1 MSLKTALKVGLGT
14 LDESN
19 PRRRSGAVTETS
31 KSIISKPSLMNKNK
45 VFNEQKAKQSNLTE
59 SLSDSLPIP
68 KLISSPGQHAAN
80 LNKKTRVESQVNVDF
95 KKVKVSEREQ
105 VGKQNLC
112 EGNVNPRQYVVEL
125 DRFLSRQ
132 NSNLTQGIVLDVS
145 SKEIEQIIK
154 SLPPDTL
161 KDNAVQAAISS
172 YDLLKNNEVKNSKS
186 EILKKIKENATDLD
200 TKMDY
205 SKVLLNES
213 NFSECI
219 DVLLEIFKQDKEW
232 KEGLAKKQLLLIFDH
247 LGSDDELSKKGRRA
261 LTSLIFV

>member
-19 PRRRSGAVTETS
+19 PRRRSGAVTGTS

-45 VFNEQKAKQSNLTE
+45 VFNEQKTKQSNLTE

-80 LNKKTRVESQVNVDF
+80 LNKKIRVESQVNVDF

-154 SLPPDTL
+154 LSARVRGRYIAKVLDVGRSEKGGLKESELAELRRCRESCEELSLGITAL
-161 KDNAVQAAISS
+161 KEAIS
-172 YDLLKNNEVKNSKS
+172 DGDITV
-186 EILKKIKENATDLD
+186 IGRIKE
-200 TKMDY
+200 
-205 SKVLLNES
+205 
-213 NFSECI
+213 
-219 DVLLEIFKQDKEW
+219 
-232 KEGLAKKQLLLIFDH
+232 
-247 LGSDDELSKKGRRA
+247 
-261 LTSLIFV
+261 

>member
-19 PRRRSGAVTETS
+19 PRRRSGAVTGTS

-59 SLSDSLPIP
+59 SLSDALPIP

-154 SLPPDTL
+154 LSARVRGRYIAKVLDVGRSEKGGLKESELAELRRCRESCEELSLGITAL
-161 KDNAVQAAISS
+161 KEAIS
-172 YDLLKNNEVKNSKS
+172 DGDITV
-186 EILKKIKENATDLD
+186 IGRIKE
-200 TKMDY
+200 
-205 SKVLLNES
+205 
-213 NFSECI
+213 
-219 DVLLEIFKQDKEW
+219 
-232 KEGLAKKQLLLIFDH
+232 
-247 LGSDDELSKKGRRA
+247 
-261 LTSLIFV
+261 

>member
-19 PRRRSGAVTETS
+19 PRRRSGAVTGTS

-154 SLPPDTL
+154 LSARVRGRYIAKVLDVGRSEKGGLKESELAELRRCRESCEELSLGITAL
-161 KDNAVQAAISS
+161 KEAISGG
-172 YDLLKNNEVKNSKS
+172 DITV
-186 EILKKIKENATDLD
+186 IGRIKE
-200 TKMDY
+200 
-205 SKVLLNES
+205 
-213 NFSECI
+213 
-219 DVLLEIFKQDKEW
+219 
-232 KEGLAKKQLLLIFDH
+232 
-247 LGSDDELSKKGRRA
+247 
-261 LTSLIFV
+261 

>member
-19 PRRRSGAVTETS
+19 PRRRSGAVTGTS

-59 SLSDSLPIP
+59 SLSDALPIP

-95 KKVKVSEREQ
+95 RKVKVSEREQ

-125 DRFLSRQ
+125 DRFFSRQ

-154 SLPPDTL
+154 LSARVRGRYIAKVLDVGRSEKGGLKESELAELRRCRESCEELSLGITAL
-161 KDNAVQAAISS
+161 KEAIS
-172 YDLLKNNEVKNSKS
+172 DGDITV
-186 EILKKIKENATDLD
+186 IGRIKE
-200 TKMDY
+200 
-205 SKVLLNES
+205 
-213 NFSECI
+213 
-219 DVLLEIFKQDKEW
+219 
-232 KEGLAKKQLLLIFDH
+232 
-247 LGSDDELSKKGRRA
+247 
-261 LTSLIFV
+261 

>member
-19 PRRRSGAVTETS
+19 PRRRSGAVTGTS

-59 SLSDSLPIP
+59 SLSDALPIP

-80 LNKKTRVESQVNVDF
+80 LNKKIRVESQVNVDF

-154 SLPPDTL
+154 LSARVRGRYIAKVLDVGRSEKGGLKESELAELRRCRESCEELSLGITAL
-161 KDNAVQAAISS
+161 KEAIS
-172 YDLLKNNEVKNSKS
+172 DGDITV
-186 EILKKIKENATDLD
+186 IGRIKE
-200 TKMDY
+200 
-205 SKVLLNES
+205 
-213 NFSECI
+213 
-219 DVLLEIFKQDKEW
+219 
-232 KEGLAKKQLLLIFDH
+232 
-247 LGSDDELSKKGRRA
+247 
-261 LTSLIFV
+261 

>member
-31 KSIISKPSLMNKNK
+31 NSIISKPSLMNKNK

-125 DRFLSRQ
+125 DRFFSRQ

-154 SLPPDTL
+154 LSARVRGRYIAKVLDVGRSEKGGLKESELAELRRCRESCEELSLGITAL
-161 KDNAVQAAISS
+161 KEAIS
-172 YDLLKNNEVKNSKS
+172 DGDITV
-186 EILKKIKENATDLD
+186 IGRIKE
-200 TKMDY
+200 
-205 SKVLLNES
+205 
-213 NFSECI
+213 
-219 DVLLEIFKQDKEW
+219 
-232 KEGLAKKQLLLIFDH
+232 
-247 LGSDDELSKKGRRA
+247 
-261 LTSLIFV
+261 

>member
-19 PRRRSGAVTETS
+19 PGRRSGAVPETS
-31 KSIISKPSLMNKNK
+31 NSIISKPSLMDKNK

-59 SLSDSLPIP
+59 SLSDALPIP

-80 LNKKTRVESQVNVDF
+80 LNKKIRVESQVNVNF

-145 SKEIEQIIK
+145 SKEIEQITKLSARVRGRYIAK
-154 SLPPDTL
+154 VLDVGRSEKGGLKESELAELRRCRESCEELSLGITAL
-161 KDNAVQAAISS
+161 KEAIS
-172 YDLLKNNEVKNSKS
+172 DGDITV
-186 EILKKIKENATDLD
+186 IGRIKE
-200 TKMDY
+200 
-205 SKVLLNES
+205 
-213 NFSECI
+213 
-219 DVLLEIFKQDKEW
+219 
-232 KEGLAKKQLLLIFDH
+232 
-247 LGSDDELSKKGRRA
+247 
-261 LTSLIFV
+261 

>member
-14 LDESN
+14 SDESN

-31 KSIISKPSLMNKNK
+31 NSIISKPSLMDKNK

-59 SLSDSLPIP
+59 SLSDALPIP

-80 LNKKTRVESQVNVDF
+80 LNKKIRVESQVNVNF

-145 SKEIEQIIK
+145 SKEIEQITKLSARVRGRYIAK
-154 SLPPDTL
+154 VLDVGRSEKGGLKESELAELRRCRESCEELSLGITAL
-161 KDNAVQAAISS
+161 KEAIS
-172 YDLLKNNEVKNSKS
+172 DGDITV
-186 EILKKIKENATDLD
+186 IGRIKE
-200 TKMDY
+200 
-205 SKVLLNES
+205 
-213 NFSECI
+213 
-219 DVLLEIFKQDKEW
+219 
-232 KEGLAKKQLLLIFDH
+232 
-247 LGSDDELSKKGRRA
+247 
-261 LTSLIFV
+261 

>member
-31 KSIISKPSLMNKNK
+31 NSIISKPSLMDKNK

-59 SLSDSLPIP
+59 SLSDALPIP

-80 LNKKTRVESQVNVDF
+80 LNKKIRVESQVNVDF

-145 SKEIEQIIK
+145 SKEIEQITKLSARVRGRYIAK
-154 SLPPDTL
+154 VLDVGRSEKGGLKESELAELRRCRESCEELSLGITAL
-161 KDNAVQAAISS
+161 KEAIS
-172 YDLLKNNEVKNSKS
+172 DGDITV
-186 EILKKIKENATDLD
+186 IGRIKE
-200 TKMDY
+200 
-205 SKVLLNES
+205 
-213 NFSECI
+213 
-219 DVLLEIFKQDKEW
+219 
-232 KEGLAKKQLLLIFDH
+232 
-247 LGSDDELSKKGRRA
+247 
-261 LTSLIFV
+261 

>member
-19 PRRRSGAVTETS
+19 PRRRSGAVTGTS
-31 KSIISKPSLMNKNK
+31 KSIISKPSLMDKNK

-59 SLSDSLPIP
+59 SLSDALPIP

-145 SKEIEQIIK
+145 SKEIEQITKLSARVRGRYIAK
-154 SLPPDTL
+154 VLDVGRSEKGGLKESELAELRRCRESCEELSLGIIAL
-161 KDNAVQAAISS
+161 KEAIS
-172 YDLLKNNEVKNSKS
+172 DGDITV
-186 EILKKIKENATDLD
+186 IGRIKE
-200 TKMDY
+200 
-205 SKVLLNES
+205 
-213 NFSECI
+213 
-219 DVLLEIFKQDKEW
+219 
-232 KEGLAKKQLLLIFDH
+232 
-247 LGSDDELSKKGRRA
+247 
-261 LTSLIFV
+261 

>member
-31 KSIISKPSLMNKNK
+31 NSIISKPSLMDKNK

-59 SLSDSLPIP
+59 SLSDALPIP

-80 LNKKTRVESQVNVDF
+80 LNKKIRVESQVNVNF

-145 SKEIEQIIK
+145 SKEIEQITKLSARVRGRYIAK
-154 SLPPDTL
+154 VLDVGRSEKGGLKESELAELRRCRESCEELSLGITAL
-161 KDNAVQAAISS
+161 KEAIS
-172 YDLLKNNEVKNSKS
+172 DGDITV
-186 EILKKIKENATDLD
+186 IGRIKE
-200 TKMDY
+200 
-205 SKVLLNES
+205 
-213 NFSECI
+213 
-219 DVLLEIFKQDKEW
+219 
-232 KEGLAKKQLLLIFDH
+232 
-247 LGSDDELSKKGRRA
+247 
-261 LTSLIFV
+261 

>member
-19 PRRRSGAVTETS
+19 PRRRSGAVTGTS

-59 SLSDSLPIP
+59 SLSDALPIP

-125 DRFLSRQ
+125 DRFFSRQ

-145 SKEIEQIIK
+145 SKEIEQITKLSARVRGRYIAK
-154 SLPPDTL
+154 VLDVGRSEKGGLKESELAELRRCRESCEELSLGIIAL
-161 KDNAVQAAISS
+161 KEAIS
-172 YDLLKNNEVKNSKS
+172 DGDITV
-186 EILKKIKENATDLD
+186 IGRIKE
-200 TKMDY
+200 
-205 SKVLLNES
+205 
-213 NFSECI
+213 
-219 DVLLEIFKQDKEW
+219 
-232 KEGLAKKQLLLIFDH
+232 
-247 LGSDDELSKKGRRA
+247 
-261 LTSLIFV
+261 

>member
-31 KSIISKPSLMNKNK
+31 NSIISKPSLMDKNK

-59 SLSDSLPIP
+59 SLSDALPIP

-125 DRFLSRQ
+125 DRFFSRQ

-154 SLPPDTL
+154 LSARVRGRYIAKVLDVGRSEKGGLKESELAELRRCRESCEELSLGITAL
-161 KDNAVQAAISS
+161 KEAIS
-172 YDLLKNNEVKNSKS
+172 DGDITV
-186 EILKKIKENATDLD
+186 IGRIKE
-200 TKMDY
+200 
-205 SKVLLNES
+205 
-213 NFSECI
+213 
-219 DVLLEIFKQDKEW
+219 
-232 KEGLAKKQLLLIFDH
+232 
-247 LGSDDELSKKGRRA
+247 
-261 LTSLIFV
+261 

>member
-19 PRRRSGAVTETS
+19 PRRRSGAVTGTS

-59 SLSDSLPIP
+59 SLSDALPIP

-125 DRFLSRQ
+125 DRFFSRQ

-154 SLPPDTL
+154 LSARVRGRYIAKVLDVGRSEKGGLKESELAELRRCRESCEELSLGITAL
-161 KDNAVQAAISS
+161 KEAIS
-172 YDLLKNNEVKNSKS
+172 DGDITV
-186 EILKKIKENATDLD
+186 IGRIKE
-200 TKMDY
+200 
-205 SKVLLNES
+205 
-213 NFSECI
+213 
-219 DVLLEIFKQDKEW
+219 
-232 KEGLAKKQLLLIFDH
+232 
-247 LGSDDELSKKGRRA
+247 
-261 LTSLIFV
+261 

>member
-31 KSIISKPSLMNKNK
+31 NSIISKPSLMDKNK

-59 SLSDSLPIP
+59 SLSDALPIP

-125 DRFLSRQ
+125 DRFFSRQ

-145 SKEIEQIIK
+145 SKEIEQITKLSARVRGRYIAK
-154 SLPPDTL
+154 VLDVGRSEKGGLKESELAELRRCRESCEELSLGIIAL
-161 KDNAVQAAISS
+161 KEAIS
-172 YDLLKNNEVKNSKS
+172 DGDITV
-186 EILKKIKENATDLD
+186 IGRIKE
-200 TKMDY
+200 
-205 SKVLLNES
+205 
-213 NFSECI
+213 
-219 DVLLEIFKQDKEW
+219 
-232 KEGLAKKQLLLIFDH
+232 
-247 LGSDDELSKKGRRA
+247 
-261 LTSLIFV
+261 